1 MVRQAY
7 VRQVTQKKI
16 PRVAALGIFACVSL
30 WKHIITFIVTYI
42 IHRCS
47 ILVNTIAKY
56 LHQIHTNPPGRIYYN
71 KTIRGDIDMCGIC
84 GFINFKTNLVKN
96 EGENKAIAYKMAEKL
111 RHRGPDSWGEWAGE
125 HAVFAHSRL
134 AVIDVENGLQ
144 PMKRTVEGHEF
155 VITYNGELYNTA
167 DLRRDLEGYG
177 YDFTTN
183 SDTEVLLYAYIHYG
197 EKCAQMLNGIYAFA
211 IWDSMRQR
219 VFACRDRFGVKP
231 FFYTYKNDALIFASE
246 LKSLFEYPGV
256 EPALDKT
263 GLCELFALSPARTQ
277 GVGVFKDVLELRPAR
292 YMIIDRHGA
301 KIQSY
306 WSLKSAEHTDSYEET
321 IEKVRHLVSDTV
333 KRQLISDVP
342 VATFLSGGL
351 DSSVITAIGAIEKAK
366 AGERLSTYS
375 FDYED
380 NSKYFKASH
389 FQPDSDTQWV
399 PRMVDEFR
407 TNHTYLVCPNSA
419 LTELLEEALLA
430 KDLPGMADV
439 DASLLYFC
447 REVKKNHT
455 VVLSGECSD
464 EIFGG
469 YPWFREKKA
478 FETPA
483 FPWCYDLSLRNNIL
497 LPSVRETL
505 DLDGYSSMR
514 YEESIAEV
522 PVFDGDSAEEKRR
535 REISYLNIN
544 WFMTNLL
551 DRKDRMSMA
560 SGLEVRVPF
569 CDHRLVEYVW
579 NIPWDM
585 KNRDNISKNVL
596 REAAKGILPEDV
608 RVRRKS
614 PYPKTHNPHYEESVK
629 TLLDGVIS
637 DPNAPILSLCDKEKL
652 SALLNGS
659 SDYGKPFFGQLM
671 AGPQFIGYILQMN
684 YLLRDYHVRII

>member
-1 MVRQAY
+1 
-7 VRQVTQKKI
+7 
-16 PRVAALGIFACVSL
+16 
-30 WKHIITFIVTYI
+30 
-42 IHRCS
+42 
-47 ILVNTIAKY
+47 
-56 LHQIHTNPPGRIYYN
+56 
-71 KTIRGDIDMCGIC
+71 MCGIC

-96 EGENKAIAYKMAEKL
+96 EGENKAIAYRMAEKL

-167 DLRRDLEGYG
+167 ELRRELESYG
-177 YDFTTN
+177 YDFTTS

-197 EKCAQMLNGIYAFA
+197 EKCAEMLNGIFAFA

-231 FFYTYKNDALIFASE
+231 FFYTYKNDTMIFASE
-246 LKSLFEYPGV
+246 LKSLFEYPGI
-256 EPALDKT
+256 EPVLDRT

-277 GVGVFKDVLELRPAR
+277 GVGVFKDILELRPAR
-292 YMIIDRHGA
+292 YMIINRNGI
-301 KIQSY
+301 KIKRY
-306 WSLKSAEHTDSYEET
+306 WSLVSGEHTDSYEDT
-321 IEKVRHLVSDTV
+321 IEKTRYLVTDTV

-351 DSSVITAIGAIEKAK
+351 DSSVITAIGAMEKSK

-399 PRMVDEFR
+399 PRMVEEFN
-407 TNHTYLVCPNSA
+407 TNHTYLVCPNHA

-497 LPSVRETL
+497 LPAVRETL
-505 DLDGYSSMR
+505 DIDGYSRMR

-522 PVFDGDSAEEKRR
+522 PVYEGDSAEEKRR

-579 NIPWDM
+579 NIPWEM
-585 KNRDNISKNVL
+585 KNKDNVSKNVL

-614 PYPKTHNPHYEESVK
+614 PYPKTHNPHYEEAAK
-629 TLLDGVIS
+629 ELLDGVIS
-637 DPNAPILSLCDKEKL
+637 DPNAPILALCDNEKL
-652 SALLNGS
+652 QALLDGS

-684 YLLRDYHVRII
+684 YLLKDYHVRIM

>member
-1 MVRQAY
+1 
-7 VRQVTQKKI
+7 
-16 PRVAALGIFACVSL
+16 
-30 WKHIITFIVTYI
+30 
-42 IHRCS
+42 
-47 ILVNTIAKY
+47 
-56 LHQIHTNPPGRIYYN
+56 
-71 KTIRGDIDMCGIC
+71 MCGIC

-96 EGENKAIAYKMAEKL
+96 ENENRQTAHRMAQKI
-111 RHRGPDSWGEWAGE
+111 RHRGPDTWGEWVGE

-134 AVIDVENGLQ
+134 AVIDVERGLQ

-167 DLRRDLEGYG
+167 ELRSNLISYG
-177 YDFTTN
+177 YEFTTT

-197 EKCAQMLNGIYAFA
+197 EKCAEMLNGIYSFV
-211 IWDSMRQR
+211 IWDTMRQR

-231 FFYTYKNDALIFASE
+231 FFYTQKGDTIVFASE
-246 LKSLFEYPGV
+246 LKSLFEYPEIKPV
-256 EPALDKT
+256 LDKT

-277 GVGVFKDVLELRPAR
+277 GVGVFKDIQELRPAR
-292 YMIIDRHGA
+292 YMIINRD
-301 KIQSY
+301 KTVIKQY
-306 WSLKSAEHTDSYEET
+306 WSLKSGEHKDSYQDT
-321 IEKVRHLVSDTV
+321 IDRVRSLVCDTV
-333 KRQLISDVP
+333 RRQLISDVP

-351 DSSVITAIGAIEKAK
+351 DSSVITAIGAREMAS
-366 AGERLSTYS
+366 GGRQLSTYS

-380 NSKYFKASH
+380 NAKYFKASH

-399 PRMVDEFR
+399 PRMVEEFN

-478 FETPA
+478 FETHA

-505 DLDGYSSMR
+505 DLDGYSRMR
-514 YEESIAEV
+514 YDESIAEV
-522 PVFDGDSAEEKRR
+522 PVFEGDNAEEKRR

-569 CDHRLVEYVW
+569 CDHNLVEYVW
-579 NIPWDM
+579 NIPWEM
-585 KNRDNISKNVL
+585 KNKDNVSKNVL

-608 RVRRKS
+608 RLRRKS
-614 PYPKTHNPHYEESVK
+614 PYPKTHNPHYETAVK
-629 TLLDGVIS
+629 ELLDGIIS
-637 DPNAPILSLCDKEKL
+637 DPNAPILTLCDKEKL
-652 SALLNGS
+652 SALLGGS

-671 AGPQFIGYILQMN
+671 AGPQFIGYIVQMN
-684 YLLRDYHVRII
+684 YLLKDYNVRIV

>member
-1 MVRQAY
+1 
-7 VRQVTQKKI
+7 
-16 PRVAALGIFACVSL
+16 
-30 WKHIITFIVTYI
+30 
-42 IHRCS
+42 
-47 ILVNTIAKY
+47 
-56 LHQIHTNPPGRIYYN
+56 
-71 KTIRGDIDMCGIC
+71 MCGIC

-96 EGENKAIAYKMAEKL
+96 ENENKMTARRMAEKI
-111 RHRGPDSWGEWAGE
+111 RHRGPDSWGEWVGE

-155 VITYNGELYNTA
+155 VITYNGELYNT
-167 DLRRDLEGYG
+167 DELRSNLISYG
-177 YDFTTN
+177 YEFTTT

-197 EKCAQMLNGIYAFA
+197 EKCAEMLNGIYAFV
-211 IWDSMRQR
+211 IWDSMRQH

-231 FFYTYKNDALIFASE
+231 FFYTQKGDTIVFASE
-246 LKSLFEYPGV
+246 LKSLFTYP
-256 EPALDKT
+256 EITPTLDKT

-277 GVGVFKDVLELRPAR
+277 GVGVFKDVNELRPAR
-292 YMIIDRHGA
+292 YMIINRH
-301 KIQSY
+301 KTVVKQY
-306 WSLKSAEHTDSYEET
+306 WSLKSGEHPDNYLDT
-321 IEKVRHLVSDTV
+321 IDHVRSLVCDTVRRQLVSD
-333 KRQLISDVP
+333 VP
-342 VATFLSGGL
+342 IATFLSGGL
-351 DSSVITAIGAIEKAK
+351 DSSVITAIGAREMAAK
-366 AGERLSTYS
+366 GLQLSTYS

-380 NSKYFKASH
+380 NAKYFKASH
-389 FQPDSDTQWV
+389 FQPDSDTKWV
-399 PRMVDEFR
+399 PRMVEEFN
-407 TNHTYLVCPNSA
+407 TNHTYLVCPNNV

-497 LPSVRETL
+497 LPSVRDTL
-505 DLDGYSSMR
+505 DLDGYSRMR
-514 YEESIAEV
+514 YDESIAEV
-522 PVFDGDSAEEKRR
+522 PTFDGDNAEEKRR

-569 CDHRLVEYVW
+569 CDHKLVEYVW
-579 NIPWDM
+579 NIPWEM
-585 KNRDNISKNVL
+585 KNKDNVSKNVL

-608 RVRRKS
+608 RLRRKS
-614 PYPKTHNPHYEESVK
+614 PYPKTHNPHYETAVK
-629 TLLDGVIS
+629 ELLDGIIS
-637 DPNAPILSLCDKEKL
+637 DPNAPILTLCDKEKL
-652 SALLNGS
+652 NAILNGS

-671 AGPQFIGYILQMN
+671 AGPQFIGYIVQMN
-684 YLLRDYHVRII
+684 YLLKDYNVRIL

>member
-1 MVRQAY
+1 
-7 VRQVTQKKI
+7 
-16 PRVAALGIFACVSL
+16 
-30 WKHIITFIVTYI
+30 
-42 IHRCS
+42 
-47 ILVNTIAKY
+47 
-56 LHQIHTNPPGRIYYN
+56 
-71 KTIRGDIDMCGIC
+71 MCGIC

-96 EGENKAIAYKMAEKL
+96 ENENKAMAHRMAETI
-111 RHRGPDSWGEWAGE
+111 RHRGPDSWGEWVGE

-134 AVIDVENGLQ
+134 AVIDVEKGLQ

-167 DLRRDLEGYG
+167 ELRSDLISYG
-177 YDFTTN
+177 YEFTTT

-197 EKCAQMLNGIYAFA
+197 EKCAEMLNGIYAFV
-211 IWDSMRQR
+211 IWDSMRQHI
-219 VFACRDRFGVKP
+219 FACRDRFGVKP
-231 FFYTYKNDALIFASE
+231 FFYTQLEDTVVFASE
-246 LKSLFEYPGV
+246 LKALFAYP
-256 EPALDKT
+256 EITPTLDKT

-277 GVGVFKDVLELRPAR
+277 GVGVFKNIMELRPAR
-292 YMIIDRHGA
+292 YMIINRN
-301 KIQSY
+301 KTVIKQY
-306 WSLKSAEHTDSYEET
+306 WSLKSEEHKDSYLDT
-321 IEKVRHLVSDTV
+321 IDRVRSLVCDTV
-333 KRQLISDVP
+333 RRQLISDVP

-351 DSSVITAIGAIEKAK
+351 DSSVITAIGAREMA
-366 AGERLSTYS
+366 ARGERLSTYS

-380 NSKYFKASH
+380 NAKYFKASH
-389 FQPDSDTQWV
+389 FQPDSDTKWV
-399 PRMVDEFR
+399 PRMVEEFN
-407 TNHTYLVCPNSA
+407 TNHTYLVCPNNA

-497 LPSVRETL
+497 LPSVRQTL
-505 DLDGYSSMR
+505 DLDGYSRMR
-514 YEESIAEV
+514 YDESIAEV
-522 PVFDGDSAEEKRR
+522 PVFDGDNDEEKRR

-569 CDHRLVEYVW
+569 CDHKLVEYVW
-579 NIPWDM
+579 NIPWEM
-585 KNRDNISKNVL
+585 KNKDNVSKNVL

-608 RVRRKS
+608 RLRRKS
-614 PYPKTHNPHYEESVK
+614 PYPKTHNPHYEAAVK
-629 TLLDGVIS
+629 ELLDGIIS
-637 DPNAPILSLCDKEKL
+637 DPNAPILTLCDKEKL
-652 SALLNGS
+652 TALLNGS

-671 AGPQFIGYILQMN
+671 AGPQFIGYIVQMN
-684 YLLRDYHVRII
+684 YLLKDYNVRLV

>member
-1 MVRQAY
+1 
-7 VRQVTQKKI
+7 
-16 PRVAALGIFACVSL
+16 
-30 WKHIITFIVTYI
+30 
-42 IHRCS
+42 
-47 ILVNTIAKY
+47 
-56 LHQIHTNPPGRIYYN
+56 
-71 KTIRGDIDMCGIC
+71 MCGIC

-167 DLRRDLEGYG
+167 DLKRDLEGYG

>member
-1 MVRQAY
+1 
-7 VRQVTQKKI
+7 
-16 PRVAALGIFACVSL
+16 
-30 WKHIITFIVTYI
+30 
-42 IHRCS
+42 
-47 ILVNTIAKY
+47 
-56 LHQIHTNPPGRIYYN
+56 
-71 KTIRGDIDMCGIC
+71 MCGIC

-96 EGENKAIAYKMAEKL
+96 ENENKATARCMAEKI
-111 RHRGPDSWGEWAGE
+111 RHRGPDSWGEWVGE

-134 AVIDVENGLQ
+134 AVIDVEKGLQ

-167 DLRRDLEGYG
+167 ELRSDLISYG
-177 YDFTTN
+177 YEFTTT

-197 EKCAQMLNGIYAFA
+197 EKCAEMLNGIYAFV
-211 IWDSMRQR
+211 IWDSMRQHI
-219 VFACRDRFGVKP
+219 FACRDRFGVKP
-231 FFYTYKNDALIFASE
+231 FFYTQLEDTMVFASE
-246 LKSLFEYPGV
+246 LKALFTYPGIT
-256 EPALDKT
+256 PAIDKT

-277 GVGVFKDVLELRPAR
+277 GVGVFKNIMELRPAR
-292 YMIIDRHGA
+292 YMIVNRNKTVI
-301 KIQSY
+301 KQY
-306 WSLKSAEHTDSYEET
+306 WSLKSEEHKDSY
-321 IEKVRHLVSDTV
+321 SDTIDRV
-333 KRQLISDVP
+333 RSLVCDTVRRQLISDVP

-351 DSSVITAIGAIEKAK
+351 DSSVITAIGAREMA
-366 AGERLSTYS
+366 ARGEQLSTYS

-380 NSKYFKASH
+380 NAKYFKASH
-389 FQPDSDTQWV
+389 FQPDSDTKWV
-399 PRMVDEFR
+399 PRMVEEFN
-407 TNHTYLVCPNSA
+407 TNHTYLVCPNNA
-419 LTELLEEALLA
+419 LTGLLEEALLA

-497 LPSVRETL
+497 LPSVRQTL
-505 DLDGYSSMR
+505 DLDGYSRMR
-514 YEESIAEV
+514 YDESIAEV
-522 PVFDGDSAEEKRR
+522 PVFDGDNDEEKRR

-569 CDHRLVEYVW
+569 CDHNLVEYVW
-579 NIPWDM
+579 NIPWEM
-585 KNRDNISKNVL
+585 KNKDNVSKNVL

-608 RVRRKS
+608 RLRRKS
-614 PYPKTHNPHYEESVK
+614 PYPKTHNPHYEAAVK
-629 TLLDGVIS
+629 ELLDGIIS
-637 DPNAPILSLCDKEKL
+637 DPNAPILTLCDKEKL
-652 SALLNGS
+652 TALLNGS

-671 AGPQFIGYILQMN
+671 AGPQFIGYIVQMN
-684 YLLRDYHVRII
+684 YLLKDYNVRIV

>member
-1 MVRQAY
+1 
-7 VRQVTQKKI
+7 
-16 PRVAALGIFACVSL
+16 
-30 WKHIITFIVTYI
+30 
-42 IHRCS
+42 
-47 ILVNTIAKY
+47 
-56 LHQIHTNPPGRIYYN
+56 
-71 KTIRGDIDMCGIC
+71 MCGIC

-96 EGENKAIAYKMAEKL
+96 ERENLAVAHRMAEKL
-111 RHRGPDSWGEWAGE
+111 RHRGPDSWGEWVGE

-155 VITYNGELYNTA
+155 VITYNGELYNTNDIRN
-167 DLRRDLEGYG
+167 DLKSHGYE
-177 YDFTTN
+177 FTTA

-197 EKCAQMLNGIYAFA
+197 EKCAEMLNGIYAFV

-219 VFACRDRFGVKP
+219 IFACRDRFGVKP
-231 FFYTYKNDALIFASE
+231 FFYTQKNDVTVFASE
-246 LKSLFEYPGV
+246 LKSLFEYPDV
-256 EPALDKT
+256 SAVLDKP

-277 GVGVFKDVLELRPAR
+277 GVGVFKDVRELRPAR
-292 YMIIDRHGA
+292 YMIINRHGMTI
-301 KIQSY
+301 KKY
-306 WSLKSAEHTDSYEET
+306 WSLVSGEHKDSYEET
-321 IEKVRHLVSDTV
+321 IEKVRSLVYDSV

-342 VATFLSGGL
+342 IATFLSGGL
-351 DSSVITAIGAIEKAK
+351 DSSIITAIGAMEMKK
-366 AGERLSTYS
+366 KGERLSTYS

-380 NSKYFKASH
+380 NNKYFKASH
-389 FQPDSDTQWV
+389 FQPDSDTKWV
-399 PRMVDEFR
+399 PRMVEAFN
-407 TNHTYLVCPNSA
+407 TNHTYLVCPNNV

-478 FETPA
+478 FETHG
-483 FPWCYDLSLRNNIL
+483 FPWCYDLSIRNNIL
-497 LPSVRETL
+497 LDSVRETL
-505 DLDGYSSMR
+505 DIDNYSRMR

-522 PVFDGDSAEEKRR
+522 PIFDGDNDEEKRR

-579 NIPWDM
+579 NIPWEM
-585 KNRDNISKNVL
+585 KNRDNVSKNVL

-608 RVRRKS
+608 RLRRKS
-614 PYPKTHNPHYEESVK
+614 PYPKTHNPHYEEAVK
-629 TLLDGVIS
+629 TLLDGIIS
-637 DPNAPILSLCDKEKL
+637 DPNAPILALCDKTKL
-652 SALLNGS
+652 MSLLDGGS

-671 AGPQFIGYILQMN
+671 AGPQFIGYIVQMN
-684 YLLRDYHVRII
+684 YLLRDYKVRIL

>member
-1 MVRQAY
+1 
-7 VRQVTQKKI
+7 
-16 PRVAALGIFACVSL
+16 
-30 WKHIITFIVTYI
+30 
-42 IHRCS
+42 
-47 ILVNTIAKY
+47 
-56 LHQIHTNPPGRIYYN
+56 
-71 KTIRGDIDMCGIC
+71 MCGIC

-96 EGENKAIAYKMAEKL
+96 ENENKATAHRMAEKI
-111 RHRGPDSWGEWAGE
+111 RHRGPDSWGEWVGE

-134 AVIDVENGLQ
+134 AVIDVEKGLQ

-167 DLRRDLEGYG
+167 ELRRDLISYG
-177 YDFTTN
+177 YEFTTT

-197 EKCAQMLNGIYAFA
+197 EKCAEMLNGIYAFV
-211 IWDSMRQR
+211 IWDSMRQHI
-219 VFACRDRFGVKP
+219 FACRDRFGVKP
-231 FFYTYKNDALIFASE
+231 FFYTQLEDTVVFASE
-246 LKSLFEYPGV
+246 LKALFTYPNIT
-256 EPALDKT
+256 PTLDKT
-263 GLCELFALSPARTQ
+263 GLCELLALSPARTQ
-277 GVGVFKDVLELRPAR
+277 GVGVFKGIKELRPAR
-292 YMIIDRHGA
+292 YMIINRN
-301 KIQSY
+301 KTVIKQY
-306 WSLKSAEHTDSYEET
+306 WSLKSGEHNDSY
-321 IEKVRHLVSDTV
+321 SDTIDRV
-333 KRQLISDVP
+333 RSLVCDTVRRQLISDVP

-351 DSSVITAIGAIEKAK
+351 DSSVITAIGAREMA
-366 AGERLSTYS
+366 ARGERLSTYS

-389 FQPDSDTQWV
+389 FQPDSDTKWV
-399 PRMVDEFR
+399 PRMVEEFN
-407 TNHTYLVCPNSA
+407 TNHTYLVCPNNA
-419 LTELLEEALLA
+419 LTGLLEEALLA

-497 LPSVRETL
+497 LPSVRQTL
-505 DLDGYSSMR
+505 DLDGYSRMR
-514 YEESIAEV
+514 YDESIAEV
-522 PVFDGDSAEEKRR
+522 PVFDGDNDEEKRR

-569 CDHRLVEYVW
+569 CDHKLVEYVW
-579 NIPWDM
+579 NIPWEM
-585 KNRDNISKNVL
+585 KNKDNVSKNVL

-608 RVRRKS
+608 RLRRKS
-614 PYPKTHNPHYEESVK
+614 PYPKTHNPHYEAAVK
-629 TLLDGVIS
+629 ELLDGIIA
-637 DPNAPILSLCDKEKL
+637 DPNAPILTLCDKEKL
-652 SALLNGS
+652 TALLNGS

-671 AGPQFIGYILQMN
+671 AGPQFIGYIVQMN
-684 YLLRDYHVRII
+684 YLLKDYNVRLV

>member
-1 MVRQAY
+1 
-7 VRQVTQKKI
+7 
-16 PRVAALGIFACVSL
+16 
-30 WKHIITFIVTYI
+30 
-42 IHRCS
+42 
-47 ILVNTIAKY
+47 
-56 LHQIHTNPPGRIYYN
+56 
-71 KTIRGDIDMCGIC
+71 MCGIC

-96 EGENKAIAYKMAEKL
+96 ENENRQTAHRMAQKI
-111 RHRGPDSWGEWAGE
+111 RHRGPDTWGEWVGE

-134 AVIDVENGLQ
+134 AVIDVERGLQ

-167 DLRRDLEGYG
+167 ELRSNLISYG
-177 YDFTTN
+177 YEFTTT

-197 EKCAQMLNGIYAFA
+197 EKCAEMLNGIYSFV
-211 IWDSMRQR
+211 IWDTMRQQ

-231 FFYTYKNDALIFASE
+231 FFYTQKGDTIVFASE
-246 LKSLFEYPGV
+246 LKSLFEYPEIKPV
-256 EPALDKT
+256 LDKT

-277 GVGVFKDVLELRPAR
+277 GVGVFKDIQELRPAR
-292 YMIIDRHGA
+292 YMIINRD
-301 KIQSY
+301 KTVIKQY
-306 WSLKSAEHTDSYEET
+306 WSLKSGEHKDSYQDT
-321 IEKVRHLVSDTV
+321 IDRVRSLVCDTV
-333 KRQLISDVP
+333 RRQLISDVP

-351 DSSVITAIGAIEKAK
+351 DSSVITAIGAREMA
-366 AGERLSTYS
+366 AGGRQLSTYS

-380 NSKYFKASH
+380 NAKYFKASH

-399 PRMVDEFR
+399 PRMVEEFN

-478 FETPA
+478 FETHA

-505 DLDGYSSMR
+505 DLDGYSRMR
-514 YEESIAEV
+514 YDESIAEV
-522 PVFDGDSAEEKRR
+522 PVFEGDNAEEKRR

-569 CDHRLVEYVW
+569 CDHNLVEYVW
-579 NIPWDM
+579 NIPWEM
-585 KNRDNISKNVL
+585 KNKDNVSKNVL

-608 RVRRKS
+608 RLRRKS
-614 PYPKTHNPHYEESVK
+614 PYPKTHNPHYETAVK
-629 TLLDGVIS
+629 ELLDDIIS
-637 DPNAPILSLCDKEKL
+637 DPNAPILTLCDKEKL
-652 SALLNGS
+652 SALLGGS

-671 AGPQFIGYILQMN
+671 AGPQFIGYIVQMN
-684 YLLRDYHVRII
+684 YLLKDYNVRIV